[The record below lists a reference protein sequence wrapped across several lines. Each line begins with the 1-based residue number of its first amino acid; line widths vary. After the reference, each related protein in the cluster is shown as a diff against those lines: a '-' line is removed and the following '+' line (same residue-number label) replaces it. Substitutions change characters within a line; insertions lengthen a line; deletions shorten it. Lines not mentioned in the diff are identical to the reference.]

1 MRRITMYA
9 TAWCGYCARARHL
22 LEQKGQV
29 WDEIDVDAEPG
40 KREEMQRRGGRR
52 TVPQIW
58 IGDRHVG
65 GYDDLSALDASGE
78 LDRLLA
84 GAEEGA
90 A

>member
-9 TAWCGYCARARHL
+9 TSWCGYCARARRL
-22 LEQKGQV
+22 LEQKGQA
-29 WDEIDVDAEPG
+29 WHEIDVDAEPG
-40 KREEMQRRGGRR
+40 GREEMERRSGRR

-58 IGDRHVG
+58 IGGRHVG
-65 GYDDLSALDASGE
+65 GYDDLAALNASGE

-84 GAEEGA
+84 DAGGSA